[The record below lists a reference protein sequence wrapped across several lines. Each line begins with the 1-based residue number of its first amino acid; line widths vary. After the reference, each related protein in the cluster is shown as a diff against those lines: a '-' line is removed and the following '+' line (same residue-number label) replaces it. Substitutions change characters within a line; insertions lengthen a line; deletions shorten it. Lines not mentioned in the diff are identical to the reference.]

1 MKTKLLFTGT
11 GVVLLGIA
19 LGFKRLAGI
28 GVDPFSCMNMGVSS
42 FLHLGFGTWQL
53 MVNCLLFLLMVLW
66 FRQLIGPGT
75 LLNMVFIGY
84 IGDFVMWLA
93 GAWAPGLPVRLLLFA
108 AGLLLMAM
116 GAGFYMVPQWGVAP
130 YDALAIILSRK
141 AHTSFRLVRVMLD
154 VICVGIGMVS
164 AYAAGVGAF
173 ANVGLGTL
181 VGALANGPLI
191 QVFHKGIA
199 QKLYDRAVRKT

>member
-1 MKTKLLFTGT
+1 M
-11 GVVLLGIA
+11 LLGVA

-28 GVDPFSCMNMGVSS
+28 GVDPFSCMNMGASS
-42 FLHLGFGTWQL
+42 FLHVGFGTWQL
-53 MVNCLLFLLMVLW
+53 VVNCLLFLLMALW

-84 IGDFVMWLA
+84 MGDFVVWLA
-93 GAWAPGLPVRLLLFA
+93 GDWAPGLPVRLALFA

-116 GAGFYMVPQWGVAP
+116 GAGFYMSPQWGVAP
-130 YDALAIILSRK
+130 YDALAVILSRK
-141 AHTSFRLVRVMLD
+141 TRASFRLVRVVLD
-154 VICVGIGMVS
+154 VVCVGVGMLS

-181 VGALANGPLI
+181 VGAFANGPLI
-191 QVFHKGIA
+191 QVFHKSVA
-199 QKLYDRAVRKT
+199 LRLYDRAMGKASP